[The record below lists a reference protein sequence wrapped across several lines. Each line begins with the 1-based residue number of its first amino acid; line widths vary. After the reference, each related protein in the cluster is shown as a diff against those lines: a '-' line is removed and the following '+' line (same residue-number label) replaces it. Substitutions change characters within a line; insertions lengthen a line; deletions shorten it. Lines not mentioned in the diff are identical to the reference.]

1 MSLSLYIFWLLSN
14 RQGYFLTFSAS
25 DSSWLNKSGG
35 FLNLF
40 SWLLYS
46 ESISISILLNLS
58 FKRWFPLWIKQ
69 RLHWFR
75 KSTIITIRIIFIFH
89 LTNCWFLHC
98 LMVEIIVVYKIY
110 LAEIKMNTK
119 KFDMMFFLFLF
130 SKLQKKVVKTWKK
143 SKNFWEMSLFVGF
156 LILPNRQRYFSTF
169 LASDSSWLNKSGGF
183 LILFSWRSFSESFST
198 KSQEITIVYVIHRVH
213 KTFWYWKVQCIICV
227 T

>member
-156 LILPNRQRYFSTF
+156 LILPNR
-169 LASDSSWLNKSGGF
+169 
-183 LILFSWRSFSESFST
+183 
-198 KSQEITIVYVIHRVH
+198 
-213 KTFWYWKVQCIICV
+213 
-227 T
+227 

>member
-130 SKLQKKVVKTWKK
+130 SKLQIKSSQNMKKEQKFLRNVSLCWFFDFAKQATIFL
-143 SKNFWEMSLFVGF
+143 NFFGQWFLLAQQEWRFSNSL
-156 LILPNRQRYFSTF
+156 
-169 LASDSSWLNKSGGF
+169 
-183 LILFSWRSFSESFST
+183 
-198 KSQEITIVYVIHRVH
+198 
-213 KTFWYWKVQCIICV
+213 
-227 T
+227 